1 MADSFLSLVPPVLAI
16 ALVVLTR
23 KVLLSL
29 GVGILAGI
37 ALVHDFDPVAG
48 GQRLFGIVAGIF
60 VADGGVN
67 TEKVFNLAFL
77 LFLGMMA
84 ALVSVCGGSRAFGE
98 WARRRIR
105 TRRGALFLPAVAGVV
120 VFIDDYFN
128 ALVVGNVSRPV
139 TDRFRVSRAKLAYA
153 VDSTSAPVCVSMP
166 VSSWGAYIVSVLA
179 GVFAAHELNVGA
191 LEGFVRTVPLNYYA
205 VGALVMVLCAVAF
218 RIDFGP
224 MRRHERRAVRGEGLG
239 ELERDASALEDGAAP
254 DGKIRDLVLPIAVLV
269 VGTVAA
275 MVATGARAGGSAD
288 PLVVFENTDVPTSLL
303 IGSVLGWLVSV
314 VFAARRSVSRPLFLR
329 GLGTGVRSM
338 MPAIWILLFA
348 WTIIEVIDDLG
359 TGEYLAG
366 LVSGQ
371 LSLALMPV
379 LTFLVC
385 GFMAVSTGTSWGTFG
400 IMLPIAGQIAVT
412 VDPALLF
419 PLLGAVLAGAIFGD
433 HCSPISDTTIMS
445 SAGAQVN
452 HIDHVVTQLPY
463 ALLIAAVAAVG
474 YLVLGLTG
482 SGVAGLLAV
491 LVLLALAV
499 AALRWWTLRA
509 GAETAVAAE
518 RA

>member
-16 ALVVLTR
+16 ALVIVTR

-29 GVGILAGI
+29 GAGILAGI
-37 ALVHDFDPVAG
+37 ALVHDFDPIAG
-48 GQRLFGIVAGIF
+48 GQRLFEIVAGIF

-77 LFLGMMA
+77 MFLGMMA
-84 ALVSVCGGSRAFGE
+84 ALISVCGGSRAFGE

-105 TRRGALFLPAVAGVV
+105 TRRGALFLPAVAGII

-153 VDSTSAPVCVSMP
+153 VDSTSAPVCVCMP

-179 GVFAAHELNVGA
+179 GVFAMHGIDTGA
-191 LEGFVRTVPLNYYA
+191 LEGFVRTIPLNYYA
-205 VGALVMVLCAVAF
+205 VGALVMVLCVVALN
-218 RIDFGP
+218 IDFGP
-224 MRRHERRAVRGEGLG
+224 MRRHERRAVEGEGLG
-239 ELERDASALEDGAAP
+239 ELERDTSALEASAAA

-269 VGTVAA
+269 VGTVGA
-275 MVATGARAGGSAD
+275 MVVTGARAGGSAD
-288 PLVVFENTDVPTSLL
+288 PLVVFENTDVPASLL
-303 IGSVLGWLVSV
+303 IGSFLGWLVAV
-314 VFAARRSVSRPLFLR
+314 AFAARRAVTRPLFLR
-329 GLGTGVRSM
+329 GLGTGARSM

-366 LVSGQ
+366 LVSGR

-385 GFMAVSTGTSWGTFG
+385 GFMSVSTGTSWGTFG

-445 SAGAQVN
+445 SAGAQVH

-463 ALLIAAVAAVG
+463 ALITAAVSVVG

-482 SGVAGLLAV
+482 SGLVGLLAV
-491 LVLLALAV
+491 LALLALVV
-499 AALRWWTLRA
+499 AALRWRSYRA
-509 GAETAVAAE
+509 DERTSVTAES
-518 RA
+518 